1 MVACSFFRQYLRVG
15 LGLLVN
21 AYRCLHVV
29 LCMIIGAC
37 MFLLVH
43 MLVLAFYCLQI
54 DVNVLVLLCLLFLGV
69 LICVCIL
76 VHVCLCVCGIR
87 MSYR

>member
-1 MVACSFFRQYLRVG
+1 MVACSFFREYLCVG

-21 AYRCLHVV
+21 AYWCLHVV

-43 MLVLAFYCLQI
+43 TLVLAFYCLHV
-54 DVNVLVLLCLLFLGV
+54 DVYVLVILCLLFLCV
-69 LICVCIL
+69 LICVWIL
-76 VHVCLCVCGIR
+76 VHVGLCVCGIR